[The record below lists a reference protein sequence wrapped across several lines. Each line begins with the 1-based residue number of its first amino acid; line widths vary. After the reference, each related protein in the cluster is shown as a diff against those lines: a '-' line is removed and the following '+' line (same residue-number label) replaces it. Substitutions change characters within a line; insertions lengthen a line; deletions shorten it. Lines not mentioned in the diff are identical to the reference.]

1 MSYAVLDLLLAMKSI
16 HKHLLDDFGRLFY
29 LQGLLIFFIE
39 LLLLRYYFQN
49 NMFI

>member
-1 MSYAVLDLLLAMKSI
+1 MSYAVLDLLLVMKSI
-16 HKHLLDDFGRLFY
+16 NKHLLDDIGRLFY

-39 LLLLRYYFQN
+39 LLLIRYYFQN